1 LYGLTCDLQNQTE
14 PIERRHTV
22 EEEGKNSEMQALG
35 SAPDE
40 SPEPTMGTEPAA
52 DALSQLVRDVQA
64 TGVSF
69 QGMAD
74 RAAKRGY
81 SISKPYFQKIAA
93 GNATTAPTA
102 ERLKA
107 IAAGLGIPMRIV
119 QRAAAIQY
127 LNYQATE
134 LSGYDDD
141 TRIIV
146 AHLAGKSPADRRRW
160 RAMIEAEDS
169 VED

>member
-1 LYGLTCDLQNQTE
+1 
-14 PIERRHTV
+14 
-22 EEEGKNSEMQALG
+22 MQAQG

-40 SPEPTMGTEPAA
+40 TPEPPVGTEPAA
-52 DALSQLVRDVQA
+52 DALSKLVRDVQA

-74 RAAKRGY
+74 RAARRGY

-93 GNATTAPTA
+93 GNVTTAPTQ
-102 ERLKA
+102 ERLPA
-107 IAAGLGIPMRIV
+107 IAAGLGLPVRIV

-134 LSGYDDD
+134 LAGYDDD